1 MSGSAGNRAANRASI
16 RINAFLAFVYLI
28 FLISN
33 TFYRRGYIVV
43 KAPAAVIKL
52 DSITGLQS
60 ARILSG
66 YGIPVIGI
74 VDDLSHFCSRT
85 NCCEE
90 ILAGSTTDDALLET
104 LSDISGRRGICALFP
119 CSDES
124 VRVVSRNRESL
135 REHFRFVLPD
145 EHVLDLFM
153 NKSNFYKFALDRGFT
168 IPSTCF
174 PARRE
179 DIGEIAGK
187 LRPPYI
193 VKPALKSKEWAGR
206 FHNKLLRLG
215 SIGELDRVFDDCM
228 DAAGDLIVQ
237 ERIGGDD
244 SALLSSIF
252 YYNSDNERILMFT
265 SRKLRQWYTEDGD
278 GCLVEEYMDEEV
290 VRLTDKVLGHVSFMG
305 LGSIE
310 FKRDPSTGRYYIIE
324 ANIGRPSTRIGITE
338 KAGVRVLY
346 AMYCDAL
353 GLALPTELVQRY
365 TGAKWIILFNDVL
378 SSVTYYWR
386 KKLTVR
392 QWLESLRGVNTF
404 AVLSLRDPMP
414 IIFQPVVYLRNFLG
428 RLRSGRN
435 KRLP

>member
-1 MSGSAGNRAANRASI
+1 MSGPAGDRAANRALN

-43 KAPAAVIKL
+43 KAPAVVIKL

-74 VDDLSHFCSRT
+74 VDDPSHFCSRT

-104 LSDISGRRGICALFP
+104 LSDIAGRRGICALFP

-153 NKSNFYKFALDRGFT
+153 NKVNFYKFALDGGFA

-179 DIGEIAGK
+179 DLGEIAGK

-193 VKPALKSKEWAGR
+193 VKPAEKTGR
-206 FHNKLLRLG
+206 WIEVFQKKVLRLG
-215 SIGELDRVFDDCM
+215 SIEELDRVFPERP
-228 DAAGDLIVQ
+228 AAFYI
-237 ERIGGDD
+237 
-244 SALLSSIF
+244 SA
-252 YYNSDNERILMFT
+252 
-265 SRKLRQWYTEDGD
+265 G
-278 GCLVEEYMDEEV
+278 
-290 VRLTDKVLGHVSFMG
+290 
-305 LGSIE
+305 
-310 FKRDPSTGRYYIIE
+310 
-324 ANIGRPSTRIGITE
+324 
-338 KAGVRVLY
+338 
-346 AMYCDAL
+346 
-353 GLALPTELVQRY
+353 
-365 TGAKWIILFNDVL
+365 
-378 SSVTYYWR
+378 
-386 KKLTVR
+386 
-392 QWLESLRGVNTF
+392 
-404 AVLSLRDPMP
+404 
-414 IIFQPVVYLRNFLG
+414 
-428 RLRSGRN
+428 
-435 KRLP
+435 